1 MTGWDSGKYHIVQ
14 IGASQ
19 MGFVTFNEMHKMF
32 CMSSGKGRD
41 ANLSTCLGSGVDA
54 AELVK

>member
-1 MTGWDSGKYHIVQ
+1 
-14 IGASQ
+14 